1 MRNMFFLEQ
10 FQYHLFLLVY
20 ILFHSLIYMYAY
32 LYCTIDN
39 MSSQTDY
46 YL

>member
-1 MRNMFFLEQ
+1 MRNMFFLEP
-10 FQYHLFLLVY
+10 FQYHLILLVY

-32 LYCTIDN
+32 LYCIIDN
-39 MSSQTDY
+39 MSSLTDY